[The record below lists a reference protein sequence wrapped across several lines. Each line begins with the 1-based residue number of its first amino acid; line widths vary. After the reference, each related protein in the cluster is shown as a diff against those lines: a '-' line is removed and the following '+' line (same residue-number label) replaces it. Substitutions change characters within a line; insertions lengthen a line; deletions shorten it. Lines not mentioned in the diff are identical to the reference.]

1 MLWKI
6 APYIELVPMFLLN
19 LFVIFTIILLSCKT
33 GSSRPSF
40 IFMANLALADS
51 SVFVSLLVLSF
62 VTKNWAATSS
72 QFVVCWEQP
81 ILFEKRC
88 TLEVGVLSFCL
99 YCSLVS
105 LSLLTVDRFKYIM
118 KNQFLLSLSGT
129 YSSPGLSTITK
140 SCLQRKRFY
149 YFHFVG

>member
-1 MLWKI
+1 MFGISRLIPNSFNFHSCAIDSRVFFCLKEFQSVLWKI

-99 YCSLVS
+99 YCS
-105 LSLLTVDRFKYIM
+105 
-118 KNQFLLSLSGT
+118 
-129 YSSPGLSTITK
+129 
-140 SCLQRKRFY
+140 
-149 YFHFVG
+149 